1 MSSLLHFDDGAPA
14 ASLQVSDLYHV
25 GDLVRIH
32 STGLRAWITNI
43 HSDASPPVCD
53 ITYEIGGDVANN
65 VSFSLFRAVSTVSQ
79 SDSRSGLIRNHTVP
93 PSVRPENQPTQPNIP
108 PLTLA
113 LREQYSNLKDVL
125 MSSYSHVNSYIMRI
139 PDAPHPLYQYLIQRA
154 NRPKGWIR
162 SIINSSED
170 EPPTSRPQSNDC
182 QLTPKQNRIF
192 ITIISMFSSV
202 SAHRGEYKAWLKLTN
217 HAFNVCR
224 KKAQRSFKKF
234 INNEFIVERKE
245 RKDKGTSVFK
255 DDQKRKNTFTAY
267 NAYKRRRCGEYRD
280 STARIPEQ
288 TLKTEFNALNA
299 DTREAYEQLALADY
313 ERSKY
318 LWSEL
323 EEFLIKAKGKVSYN
337 TMASYLGNIVSVH
350 TIIAILKEQEG
361 FHTRKDRI
369 LPHLDQGK
377 KELRMKWAD
386 TWWLFYLS
394 CAAIPTSVAKI
405 VLLHFDEKWFYAA
418 VARTNNKVLTS
429 IGLEPTDY
437 YTRHKSHIHKE
448 MYAAFTAFAPNDNDI
463 TKGGVPIPVDCVRI
477 GRMLPAKR
485 DSFKRVYKDDGTY
498 HHPHIEANRLRTK
511 GNLYFTSLDLKGSSE
526 GTEKK
531 PKCSLLKIYKER
543 VIAAI
548 EREIVDKLSDNGRI
562 RVIVIK
568 QEDGAGAHNDKK
580 YCDEMKK
587 IFDEKGWLIF
597 NQPPQSP
604 ITNVHDACIFPM
616 MSKMVSREQAT
627 TFGSRLLKGEQLHQT
642 VMKVWNDKSNTQALA
657 RAFAGHHQIVET
669 IRQHKGDNK
678 FLTEKGGLS
687 FGVRRTYIRNEE
699 RTGVIP
705 VTIAPQIELETRTGQ
720 LLNQQQ
726 TAGLKHRPPKANELS
741 KAELTKEMKD
751 MLMELMDPALMSDD
765 LHEAWYQLSGPM

>member
-1 MSSLLHFDDGAPA
+1 MAE
-14 ASLQVSDLYHV
+14 QDL
-25 GDLVRIH
+25 I
-32 STGLRAWITNI
+32 
-43 HSDASPPVCD
+43 C
-53 ITYEIGGDVANN
+53 
-65 VSFSLFRAVSTVSQ
+65 
-79 SDSRSGLIRNHTVP
+79 SRTIWD
-93 PSVRPENQPTQPNIP
+93 E
-108 PLTLA
+108 
-113 LREQYSNLKDVL
+113 LKD
-125 MSSYSHVNSYIMRI
+125 
-139 PDAPHPLYQYLIQRA
+139 
-154 NRPKGWIR
+154 
-162 SIINSSED
+162 
-170 EPPTSRPQSNDC
+170 
-182 QLTPKQNRIF
+182 F
-192 ITIISMFSSV
+192 I
-202 SAHRGEYKAWLKLTN
+202 
-217 HAFNVCR
+217 
-224 KKAQRSFKKF
+224 
-234 INNEFIVERKE
+234 
-245 RKDKGTSVFK
+245 
-255 DDQKRKNTFTAY
+255 
-267 NAYKRRRCGEYRD
+267 
-280 STARIPEQ
+280 
-288 TLKTEFNALNA
+288 LKT
-299 DTREAYEQLALADY
+299 
-313 ERSKY
+313 
-318 LWSEL
+318 
-323 EEFLIKAKGKVSYN
+323 KGKVPY
-337 TMASYLGNIVSVH
+337 TAMEFHLGYFVSTY
-350 TIIAILKEQEG
+350 TIMKILKQQEG
-361 FHTRKDRI
+361 YHMRKDRI
-369 LPHLDQGK
+369 LPALDKAAQK
-377 KELRMKWAD
+377 RRVVWAE
-386 TWWLFYLS
+386 TFWWLWKGIRCCPCSTIQF
-394 CAAIPTSVAKI
+394 
-405 VLLHFDEKWFYAA
+405 VLIHMDEKWFYA
-418 VARTNNKVLTS
+418 VRTRSNCKVLTS
-429 IGLEPTDY
+429 IGLEPNDY
-437 YTRHKSHIHKE
+437 YAHHKSHINKI
-448 MYAAFTAFAPNDNDI
+448 MYVVVTAFVPIENDI
-463 TKGGVPIPVDCVRI
+463 NKGGITIPVACVRV
-477 GRMLPAKR
+477 GREVEAQKN
-485 DSFKRVYKDDGTY
+485 SYKRVYKDDGTY